1 MSSACMEKLRGGR
14 LQLYESNFRKLPE
27 SWKKFVSYFRKL
39 AESWEKLQ
47 SYSREAPKLL
57 VIVVVSC

>member
-27 SWKKFVSYFRKL
+27 HWKKFVSYFRKL
-39 AESWEKLQ
+39 PGSCEKLE
-47 SYSREAPKLL
+47 SYSREAPKLPEL
-57 VIVVVSC
+57 VVVS